1 MPGYISS
8 NENRFYVSAEPA
20 YGAAAAIT
28 AGNRIP
34 AVQLKVSQQ
43 SDIRARKDKT
53 GSRTY
58 VGAPSAVRRT
68 TKYDLS
74 TYLTEWSNTA
84 AAPAY
89 GPLFEAAMGGS
100 VKLYGGGASPQAAGS
115 ILKFTQPHGLQFG
128 QGIAAGG
135 EIRFVAGVADSQTV
149 ALNAPF
155 STTGLAVGPTATY
168 APATELKSFSLFDYW
183 SPDTAVQRILCGS
196 GVDRMRVKVNA
207 DYQVFEFSGA
217 SADVVDSSSFSAG
230 EAAMQQFP
238 AEPAAA
244 DFTHTIVPG
253 HLGQV
258 WMGGVPGQF
267 FTLTAA
273 EITLENVL
281 ALRSMEFGSALSR
294 GLNGGLRNANLQ
306 FTVFAQDDAA
316 TPALYQAARQ
326 RSPIGLM
333 FQLGEQPGQLCGIYM
348 PAVTLETPQFEDTS
362 TRLQWT
368 FTARA
373 QGSADDELFVAF
385 A

>member
-8 NENRFYVSAEPA
+8 NENRFYVSGETA
-20 YGAAAAIT
+20 YGAAAAIA

-34 AVQLKVSQQ
+34 AMQLKVSQV
-43 SDIRARKDKT
+43 SDIRPRKDKT

-58 VGAPSAVRRT
+58 VGAPSATRRT

-74 TYLTEWSNTA
+74 TYMTA
-84 AAPAY
+84 WPSAGAAPVY
-89 GPLFEAAMGGS
+89 GPLFEAAMGGP
-100 VKLYGGGASPQAAGS
+100 VQLYSGGATPAETGS
-115 ILKFTQPHGLQFG
+115 ILKFAQPHGLQFG

-135 EIRFVAGVADSQTV
+135 EIRFVAGVADALTV

-155 STTGLAVGPTATY
+155 STTGLALGPTASY

-183 SPDTAVQRILCGS
+183 SPGTAVQRILCGS

-217 SADVVDSSSFSAG
+217 SADVVDSSSFTAG
-230 EAAMQQFP
+230 QASLQQFP
-238 AEPAAA
+238 AEPATA

-258 WMGGVPGQF
+258 WMGGIPGQF

-273 EITLENVL
+273 EIALENGL
-281 ALRSMEFGSALSR
+281 ALRSLEFGSLISR

-306 FTVFAQDDAA
+306 FSVFAQDDAA

-333 FQLGEQPGQLCGIYM
+333 FQLGEQAGQLCGIYM
-348 PAVTLETPQFEDTS
+348 PAVMLETPQFDDNS

-368 FTARA
+368 FTGRA
-373 QGSADDELFVAF
+373 QGSANDELFIAF

>member
-1 MPGYISS
+1 MAGYISS

-20 YGAAAAIT
+20 YGVAASISAV
-28 AGNRIP
+28 NRIP
-34 AVQLKVSQQ
+34 ALQLKVSQQ
-43 SDIRARKDKT
+43 SDTRPRKDKT

-58 VGAPSAVRRT
+58 IGAPSAARRV
-68 TKYDLS
+68 TKFDLS
-74 TYLTEWSNTA
+74 TYMTGWSNME

-89 GPLFEAAMGGS
+89 GPLFEAAMGGT
-100 VKLYGGGASPQAAGS
+100 VQLYGGGASPLAAGS

-135 EIRFVAGVADSQTV
+135 EIRFVAGVADSLTV

-155 STTGLAVGPTATY
+155 STTGLSVGPTATY
-168 APATELKSFSLFDYW
+168 APATELKSFTLFDYW
-183 SPDTAVQRILCGS
+183 SPGTAVQRLLCGS
-196 GVDRMRVKVNA
+196 GVDRMRIKVNA
-207 DYQVFEFSGA
+207 DYQTFEFSGA
-217 SADVVDSSSFSAG
+217 SADVADSSSSTS
-230 EAAMQQFP
+230 QFP

-244 DFTHTIVPG
+244 DFDHTIVPG

-273 EITLENVL
+273 EITLENGL
-281 ALRSMEFGSALSR
+281 ILRSMEFGSALSR
-294 GLNGGLRNANLQ
+294 GLNGGMRNASLQ

-333 FQLGEQPGQLCGIYM
+333 FQMGEQPGQLCGVYM
-348 PAVTLETPQFEDTS
+348 PAVTLETPQFDDS
-362 TRLQWT
+362 SARLQWT
-368 FTARA
+368 FTGRA
-373 QGSADDELFVAF
+373 QGSADDELFISF